1 MSYSSRPTLNDA
13 IKEWCSMKL
22 GFRCTKRLADLIEEF
37 VVDGDVEA
45 DEWMYSDISIAV
57 RRMLEIFATA
67 EILLDKSEHE
77 DSVVIRIGP
86 LNDSWKQEIAHQ
98 EVMGNKVV
106 NIEEHKGHED

>member
-1 MSYSSRPTLNDA
+1 
-13 IKEWCSMKL
+13 MKL

-86 LNDSWKQEIAHQ
+86 LDDSWKQEIAHQ

>member
-1 MSYSSRPTLNDA
+1 M
-13 IKEWCSMKL
+13 
-22 GFRCTKRLADLIEEF
+22 
-37 VVDGDVEA
+37 DGDVEA
-45 DEWMYSDISIAV
+45 DEWLYSDISIAV

-86 LNDSWKQEIAHQ
+86 LDDSWKQEIAPQ

-106 NIEEHKGHED
+106 NIVEHKGHED